1 MNTNRTRLI
10 VAVGLVAAGVLA
22 VVATWTRHAQQPVS
36 QPTQVVDGKK
46 PVFVLMP
53 TPVPARLDKTPPQVL
68 VEAVGEDK
76 QKVIQVKANQILAT
90 VNRIPVTLKD
100 LVGEGRN
107 EARLP
112 VEEYEYLL
120 GRAIDREAAIQAALS
135 QGVTLTDGQM
145 RQLESIHARVM
156 TGEVEKDGSKVTHVN
171 ATGSVEERAMFAVRD
186 AAGLMLI
193 VNLMTKSGLPA
204 DMPERRNDYI
214 KARADFL
221 SNLRTNHV
229 VAIIPAATTS

>member
-1 MNTNRTRLI
+1 MI
-10 VAVGLVAAGVLA
+10 VAASLLAAGVVAA
-22 VVATWTRHAQQPVS
+22 VVMWTRNAQQPVI
-36 QPTQVVDGKK
+36 QTPAIAGGKK

-68 VEAVGEDK
+68 VEAVGEEK
-76 QKVIQVKANQILAT
+76 QKVVLVKANQILAT

-100 LVGEGRN
+100 LVGEGRS

-156 TGEVEKDGSKVTHVN
+156 AGDMEKDGSKVSHLN
-171 ATGSVEERAMFAVRD
+171 AAGSVEERAMFAVRD

-193 VNLMTKSGLPA
+193 VNLMAKSGLPA

-214 KARADFL
+214 KARAHFL
-221 SNLRTNHV
+221 SNLRVNHV
-229 VAIIPAATTS
+229 VAIIPATTTS